1 MRGHQLLVRHP
12 RIAPRVRGQVSR
24 AAEEILASLL
34 GAAVCRDR
42 TDKDNLV
49 AKATAELMV
58 RGATFEAAAR
68 QVRTLRQILEDLL

>member
-34 GAAVCRDR
+34 GAAVCQDQ
-42 TDKDNLV
+42 TVKDDLI
-49 AKATAELMV
+49 AKATAELMF
-58 RGATFEAAAR
+58 RGAIFEAASR
-68 QVRTLRQILEDLL
+68 QVRTLRQILEDML